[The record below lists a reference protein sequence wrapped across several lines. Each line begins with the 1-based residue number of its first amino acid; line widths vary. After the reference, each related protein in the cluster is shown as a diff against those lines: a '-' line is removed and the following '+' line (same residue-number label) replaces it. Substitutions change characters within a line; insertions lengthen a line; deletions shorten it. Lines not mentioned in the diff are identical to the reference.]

1 MVHEQY
7 NNEDE
12 AVIKMLDS
20 FTSTFYL
27 LYLKTISITQLR
39 VKILEGFGQLREN
52 GLNGNSE
59 EFMEISLVPEK
70 QPEPHFSCKM
80 NQNKIYEAKILVS
93 FCK

>member
-59 EFMEISLVPEK
+59 EK
-70 QPEPHFSCKM
+70 Q
-80 NQNKIYEAKILVS
+80 
-93 FCK
+93 